1 MQKTIIL
8 IGLTIVVIGLA
19 YPVLK
24 RLPFGKLPGDI
35 FYQSENFSFA
45 FPVITCIVISIV
57 LTIVINF
64 FR

>member
-24 RLPFGKLPGDI
+24 RSPFGKLPCDI